1 MGPPEY
7 AFLSFNLEAL
17 DLAGW
22 RQWANEELVAVVLD
36 DTLYLVGGRVIIK
49 ETLQKKLGNRSSTW
63 EGEPS
68 EFLFIS
74 IFSFTFLLYISI
86 SLYPE

>member
-7 AFLSFNLEAL
+7 ALILSLNLEAL
-17 DLAGW
+17 VLAGW
-22 RQWANEELVAVVLD
+22 REWANEELVAAVLD
-36 DTLYLVGGRVIIK
+36 NTLYLVGGRVIIK

-68 EFLFIS
+68 EFLLSLSSLSLSFFIS
-74 IFSFTFLLYISI
+74 LSH
-86 SLYPE
+86 YPK